1 MHHFDAQAVAA
12 ALPYPSLVAALA
24 QGLQSPI
31 EMPARSVLAPNH
43 DDSCV
48 LLMPAWKS
56 RQLMGVKLVS
66 VWPGNNAVGLPAVSG
81 VYVLIS
87 CENGQP
93 LAVMDGTELTLR
105 RTAAAAALA
114 ARTLARK
121 DSRTL
126 AVLGTGALSVP
137 LVQAHVGVMPID
149 SVQVW
154 GRNLE
159 RAQLTVERLRQQGI
173 GASVSQD
180 LEQTLAQTDVV
191 AVATTASEPFIPA
204 PWVRPGTH
212 LGLVG
217 AFTPRMA
224 EAEPGLMPLAQVFA
238 DHRSAVIE
246 KGGEV
251 WQALQQG
258 LILPAAIEAD
268 LSELVARPQQE
279 WRKGE
284 QSITVFKSVGFASL
298 DLIAAERVYHS
309 MLPGQAAVE

>member
-1 MHHFDAQAVAA
+1 MHHFDAHAVAA
-12 ALPYPSLVAALA
+12 ALPYADLVAALA

-31 EMPARSVLAPNH
+31 ELPARSVLTPNH

-48 LLMPAWKS
+48 LIMPAWTP

-66 VWPGNNAVGLPAVSG
+66 VWPGNNALGLPAVSG

-87 CENGQP
+87 CENGRP

-121 DSRTL
+121 DSTTL
-126 AVLGTGALSVP
+126 AVLGTGALSAP
-137 LVQAHVGVMPID
+137 LALAHASVMPFESIL
-149 SVQVW
+149 VW
-154 GRNLE
+154 GRNPE
-159 RAQLTVERLRQQGI
+159 RARATAESLQSQGLPAMVSGDLRQ
-173 GASVSQD
+173 
-180 LEQTLAQTDVV
+180 TLQQADVV
-191 AVATTASEPFIPA
+191 AVATTANEPFIPA
-204 PWVRPGTH
+204 EWVRPGTH

-224 EAEPGLMPLAQVFA
+224 EAEPGLMARAQVFA
-238 DHRSAVIE
+238 DQRVAVME

-258 LILPAAIEAD
+258 LIAPSAIEA
-268 LSELVARPQQE
+268 ELGELAAEPQRA
-279 WRKGE
+279 WRADA

-298 DLIAAERVYHS
+298 DLIAAQRVYQS
-309 MLPGQAAVE
+309 ALGAAGRVE